1 MMMTIEQLIA
11 ANPEA
16 TDAQIV
22 ALWAPMLVLTRR
34 KIALGDLTPLLRTG
48 MLMSRLKAFVA
59 GTYTLASPLPA
70 GVTEQLRAGLSEFLD
85 HLNDRNMQNLDT
97 TDPTFAAM
105 THQMMAGLL
114 AAGEITQEMIGAIYA
129 LGGGLAH
136 GPISEADVA
145 AARVRMRVE
154 AIKAAEIRWWQD
166 RLAIVERLADTV
178 DMFCPSLYTFWSNG
192 DSFKLAY
199 WQLNARLLIAEAK
212 KYLKPVYPFVWE
224 CYHDNGS
231 GNHNVPVSMDYWRG
245 MLETCKE
252 ADGVVAWGG
261 YQQAWDADAEWLRVL
276 GDVI

>member
-1 MMMTIEQLIA
+1 MTLEQLIL

-16 TDAQIV
+16 TDLEILAKWV
-22 ALWAPMLVLTRR
+22 MLPPVTRR
-34 KIALGDLTPLLRTG
+34 MIALGELTPLLRKG

-59 GTYTLASPLPA
+59 GQIELANPLPA
-70 GVTEQLRAGLSEFLD
+70 EMAAMLRVGLAEFLD

-166 RLAIVERLADTV
+166 RLAIVEGLLLRDELRTAEGNPLALAALTAAQVREATV
-178 DMFCPSLYTFWSNG
+178 RMGLT
-192 DSFKLAY
+192 L
-199 WQLNARLLIAEAK
+199 EA
-212 KYLKPVYPFVWE
+212 
-224 CYHDNGS
+224 
-231 GNHNVPVSMDYWRG
+231 
-245 MLETCKE
+245 
-252 ADGVVAWGG
+252 
-261 YQQAWDADAEWLRVL
+261 
-276 GDVI
+276 